1 MAIDTGDTGW
11 VLGSAALVLFM
22 TPGLALFYGGLVRS
36 KNVLGTMMHSV
47 AAIAIVSV
55 VWVLAGYSL
64 AFGPDVGGVIGGLAH
79 IGFRGV
85 GEAPLALAPTV
96 PQSAFASFQMMF
108 AVITP
113 ALIAGAFAERVRFG
127 GYVMFVALWSL
138 IVYAPL
144 AHWVWGGG
152 FLGVDGIGALDF
164 AGGTVVHI
172 SAGAAALAAALYVGQ
187 RRGYPRGNFAP
198 HNVPMVVLGA
208 GILWF
213 GWFGFNAGSAL
224 GANGLASS
232 AFLAT
237 HLGAAGAMIGWLV
250 PERLRHGKATAVGGA
265 TGAVAGL
272 VAITPAAGFVGPLPA
287 LLIGLAGGAVC
298 FAAVELKSRLGYDD
312 SLDAV
317 GRRNHLGVLVR
328 GHLDDPEAGG
338 PAHRVPASRG
348 GGGLRCRSRRARR
361 IGLRVPRARP
371 SGDPAARRHDRGGAC
386 GDAGTARAGSHRPRP
401 RSDRCADGGRRSA
414 RPHGSIRLTISQ
426 ASTGRSAPFT
436 DSAPRSSAR
445 TRSFTNAYV
454 RNPQRIDPGSA
465 AVWSRAA
472 TLTAKPT
479 AM

>member
-79 IGFRGV
+79 LGFRGV
-85 GEAPLALAPTV
+85 GETPHVLAPTV
-96 PQSAFASFQMMF
+96 PESAFASFQMMF

-224 GANGLASS
+224 GANGVASS

-287 LLIGLAGGAVC
+287 LLICLAGGAVC

-317 GRRNHLGVLVR
+317 GVHMV
-328 GHLDDPEAGG
+328 
-338 PAHRVPASRG
+338 
-348 GGGLRCRSRRARR
+348 GGLVGALLTGVFASLAVNPAGAEGGWLQ
-361 IGLRVPRARP
+361 IGRQGAAAGITLAFSFAVTWMILKLVDRLVGFRLPAEAEDSGVDLAEHGESAYAFREHGRQAIP
-371 SGDPAARRHDRGGAC
+371 SLEGMTEEELAEMRERLVLEA
-386 GDAGTARAGSHRPRP
+386 TARVLEAIGSVPW
-401 RSDRCADGGRRSA
+401 RSDEGAAES
-414 RPHGSIRLTISQ
+414 
-426 ASTGRSAPFT
+426 
-436 DSAPRSSAR
+436 
-445 TRSFTNAYV
+445 
-454 RNPQRIDPGSA
+454 PGA
-465 AVWSRAA
+465 
-472 TLTAKPT
+472 
-479 AM
+479 

>member
-1 MAIDTGDTGW
+1 MGIDTGDTAW

-36 KNVLGTMMHSV
+36 KNVLGTMMQSV

-55 VWVLAGYSL
+55 VWVLAGYTL

-79 IGFRGV
+79 FGFRGV
-85 GEAPLALAPTV
+85 GETPHVLAPTV
-96 PQSAFASFQMMF
+96 PHSAFASFQMMF

-127 GYVMFVALWSL
+127 GYVAFVALWSL

-164 AGGTVVHI
+164 AGGTVVHV
-172 SAGAAALAAALYVGQ
+172 SAGAAALAAALYVGK

-232 AFLAT
+232 ALLAT
-237 HLGAAGAMIGWLV
+237 HLGAAGAMAGWLV

-287 LLIGLAGGAVC
+287 LAIGLLGGAVC
-298 FAAVELKSRLGYDD
+298 FAAVEMKSRLGYDD

-317 GRRNHLGVLVR
+317 GVHMM
-328 GHLDDPEAGG
+328 
-338 PAHRVPASRG
+338 
-348 GGGLRCRSRRARR
+348 GGLVGALLTGMFASLAVNPAGADGGWAQLGRQAAAAGITLAFSFLATWAILKLVDRVVGFRMPAEAEDSGVDLAEHGEAAYAFREHGRHAIPPLEGMTEEELAALRERLVLEATARVLEA
-361 IGLRVPRARP
+361 IG
-371 SGDPAARRHDRGGAC
+371 S
-386 GDAGTARAGSHRPRP
+386 GTARRASNEAPTPWKGS
-401 RSDRCADGGRRSA
+401 
-414 RPHGSIRLTISQ
+414 
-426 ASTGRSAPFT
+426 
-436 DSAPRSSAR
+436 
-445 TRSFTNAYV
+445 
-454 RNPQRIDPGSA
+454 
-465 AVWSRAA
+465 
-472 TLTAKPT
+472 
-479 AM
+479 

>member
-79 IGFRGV
+79 LGFRGV
-85 GEAPLALAPTV
+85 GEAPHALAPTV

-108 AVITP
+108 AIITP

-127 GYVMFVALWSL
+127 GYVLFVALWSL
-138 IVYAPL
+138 IVYVPL

-224 GANGLASS
+224 GANGLTSS

-317 GRRNHLGVLVR
+317 GVHMV
-328 GHLDDPEAGG
+328 
-338 PAHRVPASRG
+338 
-348 GGGLRCRSRRARR
+348 GGLVGALLTGVFASLAVNPAGAEGGWLQVGRQGAAAGITLAFSFGATWMILKLVDRLVGFRLPAEEED
-361 IGLRVPRARP
+361 
-371 SGDPAARRHDRGGAC
+371 SGVDLAEHGESAYAFREHGRQAIPPLEGMTEEDLAEMRERLVLEA
-386 GDAGTARAGSHRPRP
+386 TARVLEAIDARMEDA
-401 RSDRCADGGRRSA
+401 DRQD
-414 RPHGSIRLTISQ
+414 L
-426 ASTGRSAPFT
+426 TGRS
-436 DSAPRSSAR
+436 D
-445 TRSFTNAYV
+445 
-454 RNPQRIDPGSA
+454 
-465 AVWSRAA
+465 
-472 TLTAKPT
+472 
-479 AM
+479 

>member
-1 MAIDTGDTGW
+1 MGPEIATDTGDTAW
-11 VLGSAALVLFM
+11 VLGTAALVLFM

-36 KNVLGTMMHSV
+36 KNVLGTMMQSV

-55 VWVLAGYSL
+55 VWLVAGYTL

-79 IGFRGV
+79 IGFGGV
-85 GEAPLALAPTV
+85 GETPHALAPTV
-96 PQSAFASFQMMF
+96 PHTAFAAFQLMF
-108 AVITP
+108 AIITP

-127 GYVMFVALWSL
+127 GYVAFVALWSL
-138 IVYAPL
+138 VVYAPL

-164 AGGTVVHI
+164 AGGTVVHV
-172 SAGAAALAAALYVGQ
+172 SAGAAALAAAMFVGK

-265 TGAVAGL
+265 TGALAGL

-287 LLIGLAGGAVC
+287 LAIGLIGGAVC

-317 GRRNHLGVLVR
+317 GVHMVGGMVGALLTGVFASLAVN
-328 GHLDDPEAGG
+328 PAG
-338 PAHRVPASRG
+338 
-348 GGGLRCRSRRARR
+348 
-361 IGLRVPRARP
+361 
-371 SGDPAARRHDRGGAC
+371 
-386 GDAGTARAGSHRPRP
+386 
-401 RSDRCADGGRRSA
+401 ADGGWM
-414 RPHGSIRLTISQ
+414 Q
-426 ASTGRSAPFT
+426 VGR
-436 DSAPRSSAR
+436 
-445 TRSFTNAYV
+445 
-454 RNPQRIDPGSA
+454 QGA
-465 AVWSRAA
+465 AVAVTLMFSFVATWVILKLVDRLVGFRVASDAEEEGVDLAEHGESAYAFREHGRQATPPLAA
-472 TLTAKPT
+472 MTEEELAEMRERLVLEATARVLEAIDSEPGRRGSG
-479 AM
+479 

>member
-1 MAIDTGDTGW
+1 
-11 VLGSAALVLFM
+11 
-22 TPGLALFYGGLVRS
+22 
-36 KNVLGTMMHSV
+36 
-47 AAIAIVSV
+47 
-55 VWVLAGYSL
+55 
-64 AFGPDVGGVIGGLAH
+64 
-79 IGFRGV
+79 
-85 GEAPLALAPTV
+85 
-96 PQSAFASFQMMF
+96 
-108 AVITP
+108 
-113 ALIAGAFAERVRFG
+113 
-127 GYVMFVALWSL
+127 
-138 IVYAPL
+138 VYAPL

-317 GRRNHLGVLVR
+317 GVHMV
-328 GHLDDPEAGG
+328 
-338 PAHRVPASRG
+338 
-348 GGGLRCRSRRARR
+348 GGLVGALLTGVFASLAVNPAGAEGGWLQIGRQGAAAGITLAFSFGATWMILKLVDRLVGFRLPAEAEDSGVDLAEHGESAYAFREHGRQAIPPLEGMTEEELAEMRERLVLEATARVLEA
-361 IGLRVPRARP
+361 IGSVPWGSEEDEASP
-371 SGDPAARRHDRGGAC
+371 QEADA
-386 GDAGTARAGSHRPRP
+386 AGTQSGAGPES
-401 RSDRCADGGRRSA
+401 
-414 RPHGSIRLTISQ
+414 GS
-426 ASTGRSAPFT
+426 
-436 DSAPRSSAR
+436 
-445 TRSFTNAYV
+445 
-454 RNPQRIDPGSA
+454 
-465 AVWSRAA
+465 
-472 TLTAKPT
+472 
-479 AM
+479 

>member
-1 MAIDTGDTGW
+1 MGPEIVTDTGDTAW
-11 VLGSAALVLFM
+11 VLGAAALVLFM

-36 KNVLGTMMHSV
+36 KNVLGTMMQSI
-47 AAIAIVSV
+47 AAIAIVSI
-55 VWVLAGYSL
+55 VWVLVGYTL
-64 AFGPDVGGVIGGLAH
+64 AFGPDVGGVIGGLTH
-79 IGFRGV
+79 IGFQGV
-85 GEAPLALAPTV
+85 GETPHALAPTL
-96 PQSAFASFQMMF
+96 PHSAFAAFQLMF
-108 AVITP
+108 AIITP

-127 GYVMFVALWSL
+127 GYVAFVALWSL
-138 IVYAPL
+138 LVYSPL

-152 FLGVDGIGALDF
+152 FLGADGIGALDF

-172 SAGAAALAAALYVGQ
+172 SAGAAALAAALFVGK

-287 LLIGLAGGAVC
+287 LAIGLIGGAVC
-298 FAAVELKSRLGYDD
+298 FAAVELKTRLGYDD

-317 GRRNHLGVLVR
+317 GVHMVGGLVGALLTGVFASLAVNTAGAEGGWLQIGRQGAAAGITLAFSFGATWMILKLVDR
-328 GHLDDPEAGG
+328 LIGF
-338 PAHRVPASRG
+338 RVPAD
-348 GGGLRCRSRRARR
+348 AED
-361 IGLRVPRARP
+361 
-371 SGDPAARRHDRGGAC
+371 SGVDLAEHGESAYAFREHGRQAIPPLEGMTEEELAEMRERLVLEA
-386 GDAGTARAGSHRPRP
+386 TARVLEAIGSEP
-401 RSDRCADGGRRSA
+401 GRR
-414 RPHGSIRLTISQ
+414 GSDGAAGE
-426 ASTGRSAPFT
+426 AS
-436 DSAPRSSAR
+436 
-445 TRSFTNAYV
+445 
-454 RNPQRIDPGSA
+454 GS
-465 AVWSRAA
+465 
-472 TLTAKPT
+472 
-479 AM
+479 

>member
-11 VLGSAALVLFM
+11 VLGSAAFVLFM

-36 KNVLGTMMHSV
+36 KNVLGTMMQSV

-55 VWVLAGYSL
+55 VWVVAGYTL
-64 AFGPDVGGVIGGLAH
+64 AFGPDVGGVIGGFAH
-79 IGFRGV
+79 LGFRGV
-85 GEAPLALAPTV
+85 GAAPHALAPTV
-96 PQSAFASFQMMF
+96 PQSAFAAFQMMF

-127 GYVMFVALWSL
+127 GYVVFVALWSL

-152 FLGVDGIGALDF
+152 FLGADGIGALDF

-172 SAGAAALAAALYVGQ
+172 SAGAAALAAALYVGH

-272 VAITPAAGFVGPLPA
+272 VAITPAAGFVRPIPA

-317 GRRNHLGVLVR
+317 GVHMVGGLVGALLTGVFASLAVNPAGAEGGWMQVGRQGAAAGITLVFSFTATWVILKLVDR
-328 GHLDDPEAGG
+328 LVGF
-338 PAHRVPASRG
+338 RVPVEAEDSGIDLAEHGETAYAFREHG
-348 GGGLRCRSRRARR
+348 RQAILPIEAMTEEELAEIRERLVLEATARVLEA
-361 IGLRVPRARP
+361 IGSVPWG
-371 SGDPAARRHDRGGAC
+371 SDGGA
-386 GDAGTARAGSHRPRP
+386 AES
-401 RSDRCADGGRRSA
+401 SGR
-414 RPHGSIRLTISQ
+414 
-426 ASTGRSAPFT
+426 
-436 DSAPRSSAR
+436 
-445 TRSFTNAYV
+445 
-454 RNPQRIDPGSA
+454 
-465 AVWSRAA
+465 
-472 TLTAKPT
+472 
-479 AM
+479 

>member
-55 VWVLAGYSL
+55 VWVLAGYTL
-64 AFGPDVGGVIGGLAH
+64 AFGPDVGGVVGGLGH
-79 IGFRGV
+79 LGFQGV
-85 GEAPLALAPTV
+85 GEAPHALAPTV

-127 GYVMFVALWSL
+127 GYVLFVALWSL

-152 FLGVDGIGALDF
+152 FLGVEGIGALDF

-317 GRRNHLGVLVR
+317 GVHMV
-328 GHLDDPEAGG
+328 
-338 PAHRVPASRG
+338 
-348 GGGLRCRSRRARR
+348 GGLVGALLTGVFASLAVNPAGAEGGWLQVGRQGAAAGITLAFSFGATWMILKLVDRLVGFRLPAE
-361 IGLRVPRARP
+361 AED
-371 SGDPAARRHDRGGAC
+371 SGVDLAEHGESAYAFREHGRQAIPPLEGMTEEELAEMRERLVLEA
-386 GDAGTARAGSHRPRP
+386 TARVLEAIGSVPWG
-401 RSDRCADGGRRSA
+401 SDEGE
-414 RPHGSIRLTISQ
+414 TE
-426 ASTGRSAPFT
+426 
-436 DSAPRSSAR
+436 SSG
-445 TRSFTNAYV
+445 T
-454 RNPQRIDPGSA
+454 
-465 AVWSRAA
+465 
-472 TLTAKPT
+472 
-479 AM
+479 

>member
-36 KNVLGTMMHSV
+36 KNVLGTMMQSV

-55 VWVLAGYSL
+55 VWVMAGYTL

-79 IGFRGV
+79 LGFRGV
-85 GEAPLALAPTV
+85 GAAPHALAPTV

-127 GYVMFVALWSL
+127 GYVVFVGLWSL
-138 IVYAPL
+138 LVYAPL

-152 FLGVDGIGALDF
+152 FLGVGGIGALDF

-172 SAGAAALAAALYVGQ
+172 SAGAAALAAALYVGK
-187 RRGYPRGNFAP
+187 RHGYPRGNFAP

-250 PERLRHGKATAVGGA
+250 PERLRHGKATAIGGA

-272 VAITPAAGFVGPLPA
+272 VAITPAAGFVRPVPA

-317 GRRNHLGVLVR
+317 GVHMV
-328 GHLDDPEAGG
+328 
-338 PAHRVPASRG
+338 
-348 GGGLRCRSRRARR
+348 GGLVGALLTGVFASLAVNPAGAEGGWMQVGRQGAAAGITLAFSFGATWAILKLVDRLVGFRLPAEAEDSGVDLAEHGERAYAFREHGR
-361 IGLRVPRARP
+361 QAIPPVESMTDEDLAEMRERLVLEA
-371 SGDPAARRHDRGGAC
+371 
-386 GDAGTARAGSHRPRP
+386 TARVLEAIGSVPWG
-401 RSDRCADGGRRSA
+401 SDADEA
-414 RPHGSIRLTISQ
+414 R
-426 ASTGRSAPFT
+426 
-436 DSAPRSSAR
+436 
-445 TRSFTNAYV
+445 
-454 RNPQRIDPGSA
+454 
-465 AVWSRAA
+465 
-472 TLTAKPT
+472 
-479 AM
+479 

>member
-1 MAIDTGDTGW
+1 MGIDTGDTGW

-22 TPGLALFYGGLVRS
+22 TPGLALFYGGLARS
-36 KNVLGTMMHSV
+36 KNVLGTMMQSV

-55 VWVLAGYSL
+55 VWVLAGYTL

-79 IGFRGV
+79 LGFRGV
-85 GEAPLALAPTV
+85 GETPHALAPTV
-96 PQSAFASFQMMF
+96 PHSAFAAFQMMF

-127 GYVMFVALWSL
+127 GYVAFVALWSL

-172 SAGAAALAAALYVGQ
+172 SAGAAALAAALYVGK

-232 AFLAT
+232 ALLAT

-272 VAITPAAGFVGPLPA
+272 VAITPAAGFVGPLLA
-287 LLIGLAGGAVC
+287 LAIGLLGGAVC

-317 GRRNHLGVLVR
+317 GVHMVGGMVGALLTGVFASLAVNPAGAEGGWAQVGRQGAAAGITLAFSFVATWGILKLVDR
-328 GHLDDPEAGG
+328 LVGFRMPADAEDSGVDLAEHGEAAYAFREHGRQAIPPLEG
-338 PAHRVPASRG
+338 MTEEELAEMRERLVLEATARVLEAIGSE
-348 GGGLRCRSRRARR
+348 ARR
-361 IGLRVPRARP
+361 RGSDEAPVES
-371 SGDPAARRHDRGGAC
+371 SG
-386 GDAGTARAGSHRPRP
+386 S
-401 RSDRCADGGRRSA
+401 
-414 RPHGSIRLTISQ
+414 
-426 ASTGRSAPFT
+426 
-436 DSAPRSSAR
+436 
-445 TRSFTNAYV
+445 
-454 RNPQRIDPGSA
+454 
-465 AVWSRAA
+465 
-472 TLTAKPT
+472 
-479 AM
+479 